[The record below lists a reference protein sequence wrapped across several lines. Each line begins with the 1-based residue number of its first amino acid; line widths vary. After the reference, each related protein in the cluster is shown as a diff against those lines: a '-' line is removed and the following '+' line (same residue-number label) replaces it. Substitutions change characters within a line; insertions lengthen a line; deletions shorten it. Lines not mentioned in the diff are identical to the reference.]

1 MQVKKKKKKALGF
14 GINDTIIIKK
24 KKHFKHLSDQQ
35 KEKFNKI
42 LTKENKSRNIKK
54 KNNNNN
60 KIITKGNWKEKTQ

>member
-1 MQVKKKKKKALGF
+1 MTLLLLKKKKKTSK
-14 GINDTIIIKK
+14 I
-24 KKHFKHLSDQQ
+24 HFKHLSDQQ

-60 KIITKGNWKEKTQ
+60 KIITKGNWKDKTQ